1 MAQNKNKKMAQMD
14 VKKTVLLYAGVAFIL
29 LGVLF
34 GMNIMTFIFGS
45 LDADTAGF
53 AQTTGVSTNESTGGI
68 NLTGY
73 TVDNTSLPSPGTF
86 VITDAWDTNATGWV
100 LNIGAGNVTI
110 DAAGVARNATK
121 IATLYTLDGTFGSN
135 ATISYTVNYNK
146 PGTARYVAL
155 QVQNDSLNS
164 IETYANNSDTQFST
178 ISIAIILAILISLF
192 VLFWVYFM
200 GSENVGKTNEGSF
213 S

>member
-1 MAQNKNKKMAQMD
+1 MAQMD
-14 VKKTVLLYAGVAFIL
+14 VRKTVLLYAGVAFIL

-45 LDADTAGF
+45 LGPDASAGFPQTAGVF
-53 AQTTGVSTNESTGGI
+53 TNESTGGI

-73 TVDNTSLPSPGTF
+73 LVTNASLNGAGTF
-86 VITDAWDTNATGWV
+86 VITDAWDINASAWTHH
-100 LNIGAGNVTI
+100 IGADNITI
-110 DAAGVARNATK
+110 DGSGTARNATQL
-121 IATLYTLDGTFGSN
+121 ATLFSVDGTYGTN
-135 ATISYTVNYNK
+135 ATISGTLLYNK
-146 PGTARYVAL
+146 VGSARYVAL

-164 IETYANNSDTQFST
+164 IETYSNASSTQFST

-192 VLFWVYFM
+192 VLFWYYFM
-200 GSENVGKTNEGSF
+200 GSENVGKESKGSF